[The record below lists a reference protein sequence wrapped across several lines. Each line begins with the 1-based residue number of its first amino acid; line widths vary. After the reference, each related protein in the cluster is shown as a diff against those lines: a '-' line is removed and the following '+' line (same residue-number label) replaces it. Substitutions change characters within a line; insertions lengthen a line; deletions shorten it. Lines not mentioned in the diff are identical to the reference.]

1 MFGIIISPRPEIGS
15 IKMPKTRGTF
25 VLLLIGIW
33 GAAVLLGPRPP
44 EAVFAQTEITSTA
57 LPGLDQAYVTNTFE
71 EAINVRVGPSTIT
84 YPVPCGA
91 LPVGA
96 NAAALGTTPAH
107 EWVQIQ
113 FEGCPGGVG
122 WVYAANV
129 TLTGAIREIEPPPTP
144 MPLATST
151 FDPTLV
157 AAFQTEPTATRL
169 ATFTPPPPLVRP
181 TFVEATG
188 PVGNFPAGAAILAA
202 ALIGGLVLAASF
214 MGRR

>member
-1 MFGIIISPRPEIGS
+1 MFGIIISARPEIGS
-15 IKMPKTRGTF
+15 IKMLKTRGFF
-25 VLLLIGIW
+25 VLLLL
-33 GAAVLLGPRPP
+33 GAWSAGVLFEPQPP
-44 EAVFAQTEITSTA
+44 ATVFAQADITSTT
-57 LPGLDQAYVTNTFE
+57 LPALDQAYVTNTFE

-84 YPVPCGA
+84 YPAPCGA

-96 NAAALGTTPAH
+96 SAAALGTTPAH

-113 FEGCPGGVG
+113 FDGCPGGVG

-129 TLTGAIREIEPPPTP
+129 TVTGAIREVEPPPTP

-169 ATFTPPPPLVRP
+169 ATFTPPAPLVRP
-181 TFVEATG
+181 TFSEATG
-188 PVGNFPAGAAILAA
+188 PAGSFPAGAAILAA
-202 ALIGGLVLAASF
+202 ALIGGLALAASY

>member
-1 MFGIIISPRPEIGS
+1 MLKRR
-15 IKMPKTRGTF
+15 TTF
-25 VLLLIGIW
+25 VLLCLGIW
-33 GAAVLLGPRPP
+33 SAAVVLASPHPATVL
-44 EAVFAQTEITSTA
+44 AQTELTGTA
-57 LPGLDQAYVTNTFE
+57 LPGLQQAYITNTFE

-84 YPVPCGA
+84 YPDPCGA

-96 NAAALGTTPAH
+96 NAEALGTTPAH
-107 EWVQIQ
+107 EWVQIR
-113 FEGCPGGVG
+113 FDGCPGGVG

-151 FDPTLV
+151 FDPTLA

-181 TFVEATG
+181 TFTEAAG
-188 PVGNFPAGAAILAA
+188 PSRSFPAGAAILAA
-202 ALIGGLVLAASF
+202 ALLGGLVLAASF

>member
-1 MFGIIISPRPEIGS
+1 MLGIIISARLGIRW
-15 IKMPKTRGTF
+15 IKMLETRGSF
-25 VLLLIGIW
+25 VLLLLAIW
-33 GAAVLLGPRPP
+33 SAGVLFGPQPP
-44 EAVFAQTEITSTA
+44 ETVLAQAEITSTT
-57 LPGLDQAYVTNTFE
+57 LPALDQAYVTNTFE

-113 FEGCPGGVG
+113 FDGCPGGVG

-129 TLTGAIREIEPPPTP
+129 TLTGALREIEPPPTP
-144 MPLATST
+144 LPLATAT

-181 TFVEATG
+181 TFSEAIG
-188 PVGNFPAGAAILAA
+188 PVGKFPAGAAILAA
-202 ALIGGLVLAASF
+202 ALMGGLVLAASF

>member
-1 MFGIIISPRPEIGS
+1 ML
-15 IKMPKTRGTF
+15 KTRGF
-25 VLLLIGIW
+25 FGLLLL
-33 GAAVLLGPRPP
+33 GAWSGWVLFGPQP
-44 EAVFAQTEITSTA
+44 AATVLAQADITSTS
-57 LPGLDQAYVTNTFE
+57 LPAVDQAYVTNTFE

-113 FEGCPGGVG
+113 FDGCPGGVG

-129 TLTGAIREIEPPPTP
+129 TLTGALREIEPPATP

-157 AAFQTEPTATRL
+157 AAFQTEPTTTRL

-181 TFVEATG
+181 TFTQATG
-188 PVGNFPAGAAILAA
+188 PVGNIPAGAALLAA